1 MALLFFGEGDGLDA
15 TGDGAV
21 FPHESFL
28 GMDPISTTTTRLS
41 FKARNG
47 TAVDDDVLVT
57 HATTANGGGYKKVV
71 GAICAAA
78 NGYPHSGGFIVVA
91 DSEVTAAGSA
101 NTNKE
106 AIYSDLFRGMG
117 VTTVAIT

>member
-21 FPHESFL
+21 FPHENFL

-57 HATTANGGGYKKVV
+57 HATTANGGGFKKVAEAF
-71 GAICAAA
+71 GKLIAQCDAKQTK
-78 NGYPHSGGFIVVA
+78 GLIVVA
-91 DSEVTAAGSA
+91 DEDNSIYFDSAISGAVT
-101 NTNKE
+101 
-106 AIYSDLFRGMG
+106 I
-117 VTTVAIT
+117 TTIS